1 MKNTYLQKGFTL
13 IELLV
18 VIAII
23 GVLSSVVLVAL
34 SNSRQKGADGK
45 IQSQLVSLR
54 TQLNLYS
61 GAGTAFDPDNAP
73 GGTAPG
79 DVGVCSVQT
88 GTIFDTA
95 SNGGGT
101 ILGTMTLTN
110 SRCVSAAGLPSL
122 GSAWAVAIPLSTG
135 EAWCVDSLGTSK
147 KYTNATT
154 AIPNATTK
162 CS

>member
-1 MKNTYLQKGFTL
+1 MRKNTFSNGFTL

-23 GVLSSVVLVAL
+23 GILSAVVLGGL
-34 SNSRQKGADGK
+34 STSRSKSADGK

-54 TQLNLYS
+54 TQINLYS
-61 GAGTAFDPDNAP
+61 GAGTAFDPDGAGVAN
-73 GGTAPG
+73 APG
-79 DVGVCSVQT
+79 DVGTCSAQA
-88 GTIFDTA
+88 GTVFDTA
-95 SNGGGT
+95 NGGGGT
-101 ILGTMTLTN
+101 ILNTMTLTN

-147 KYTNATT
+147 KYTNAAT
-154 AIPNATTK
+154 AIANATTK

>member
-1 MKNTYLQKGFTL
+1 MKKNTFNKGFTL

-23 GVLSSVVLVAL
+23 GILSAVVLGALSS
-34 SNSRQKGADGK
+34 SRSKGADGK

-54 TQLNLYS
+54 TQINLYS

-79 DVGVCSVQT
+79 DVGVCSTQA
-88 GTIFDTA
+88 GTVFDTA
-95 SNGGGT
+95 NSGGGT
-101 ILGTMTLTN
+101 ILSTMTLTN
-110 SRCVSAAGLPSL
+110 SRCVSAAGIPNL

-147 KYTNATT
+147 KYTNAVT